1 MAGLACAEAVTAA
14 GHEVVLFDK
23 GRAPGG
29 RMSTRRVPT
38 AAGEA
43 HFDFGAQYFTA
54 RDPAF
59 RRRVERWTA
68 AGLVAPWPGA
78 GPEAQVGVPAMNA
91 PLRQMAGAQRVQ
103 WSARV
108 SHIEHLAPG
117 WRLHGNERPAEVDCA
132 VVALPAE
139 QAAALLGTVA
149 PDFAARAA
157 STPSQPCW
165 TALLAFA
172 APVPADASYLR
183 SEGIIGSASR
193 NNAKSGRAG
202 PESWVV
208 HATPAWSTRHLE
220 ADPDWVTSR
229 LRVALAESLGT
240 ELPPLLSESSHRWRY
255 ARSGANGAAA
265 LWDGERRLGVCGDWL
280 IGPRVEAAWLSG
292 TRLAERMLRDPPH
305 AQRS

>member
-1 MAGLACAEAVTAA
+1 MAGLACAEAATAA

-38 AAGEA
+38 AGGEA

-59 RRRVERWTA
+59 RRRVEHWTA
-68 AGLVAPWPGA
+68 AGWVAPWPAA
-78 GPEAQVGVPAMNA
+78 GPEAQVGVPAMDA
-91 PLRQMAGAQRVQ
+91 PLRQMAGTQRVQ

-108 SHIEHLAPG
+108 SRIEHLARG
-117 WRLHGNERPAEVDCA
+117 WRLHTDERPAEVDCT

-139 QAAALLGTVA
+139 QAAALLGPVA

-157 STPSQPCW
+157 STPSAPCW
-165 TALLAFA
+165 TALLAFS
-172 APVPADASYLR
+172 APVPADGSYLR
-183 SEGIIGSASR
+183 SEGVIGSASR
-193 NNAKSGRAG
+193 NNSKSGRIG
-202 PESWVV
+202 PESWVI

-220 ADPDWVTSR
+220 ADPPWIAR
-229 LRVALAESLGT
+229 QLRVALAEALAT
-240 ELPPLLSESSHRWRY
+240 ELPRLLSESGHRWRY
-255 ARSGANGAAA
+255 ARSGADGSAA
-265 LWDGERRLGVCGDWL
+265 LWDAGRRLGVCGDWL

-292 TRLAERMLRDPPH
+292 TRLAGRMLRD
-305 AQRS
+305 AQPV